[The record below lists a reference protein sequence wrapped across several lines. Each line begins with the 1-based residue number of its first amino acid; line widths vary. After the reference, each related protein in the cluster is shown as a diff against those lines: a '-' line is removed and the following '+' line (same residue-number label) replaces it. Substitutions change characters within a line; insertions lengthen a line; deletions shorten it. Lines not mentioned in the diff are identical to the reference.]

1 MYRRTTYIETSMR
14 HIDLQVRVSN
24 ASVPVQYMAR
34 SDEWIV
40 TALESVSTDI
50 DIRFLSE
57 ERPDRWRVQHV
68 NWGKGAV
75 RMRVSLRRTS
85 GFYVYN
91 LLVLSLIRPHFRV
104 CSMSAQFTST

>member
-1 MYRRTTYIETSMR
+1 MYI
-14 HIDLQVRVSN
+14 LKVRVSN

-91 LLVLSLIRPHFRV
+91 LFVGVSYTLIWPHRFNLKF
-104 CSMSAQFTST
+104 CS